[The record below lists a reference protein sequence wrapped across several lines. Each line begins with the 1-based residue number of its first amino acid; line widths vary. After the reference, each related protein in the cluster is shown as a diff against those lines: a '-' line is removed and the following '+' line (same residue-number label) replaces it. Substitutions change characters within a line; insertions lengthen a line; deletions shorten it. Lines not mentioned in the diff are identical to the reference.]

1 MAAPSSRRFRLRD
14 SSRSRRRL
22 RCHWPRWTLVALATW
37 IAVDQTRRHLIG
49 PVDRP
54 QPAVPFVLHFESSTG
69 SSWLM
74 ELLGARPDA
83 CVVGFEPIDN
93 ITMSSPADHAARI
106 RWLRTLWS
114 PSATSVEAWESWQQ
128 QLLRASVFGQRHV
141 IRTSLHR
148 CSRQRARAFG
158 LKARLSR
165 LLSHPTSVP
174 ALAAL
179 MRGSGARMLRLSR
192 RNRIKQAMA
201 EYNRLHA
208 GRGQFVAAATYTSN
222 ASRPRPASVHVH
234 LDRFRQALRA
244 VERSHRLSTRLLE
257 ALEGVAVLHI
267 DYEDLLG
274 DTERT
279 MTAVAN
285 FLELQTA
292 GLAPPATRLLK
303 ATPDHL
309 CSAVKNYR
317 QVCSAYLNTEY
328 ERFFDAPTGQCA
340 CGRS

>member
-1 MAAPSSRRFRLRD
+1 VQEQCVCMAAPGSRRFRLRD
-14 SSRSRRRL
+14 SSRSRRKL
-22 RCHWPRWTLVALATW
+22 RCHWPRWTLVALAAW
-37 IAVDQTRRHLIG
+37 IAVDQTRRQLIG

-93 ITMSSPADHAARI
+93 ITMSSLADHAARI

-114 PSATSVEAWESWQQ
+114 PSATSVETWESWQQ
-128 QLLRASVFGQRHV
+128 QLLSASVFGQRHV

-165 LLSHPTSVP
+165 FLSHPTSVP

-179 MRGSGARMLRLSR
+179 MRASGARMLRLSR

-222 ASRPRPASVHVH
+222 ASRPRPTSVHVH
-234 LDRFRQALRA
+234 LDRFRQAAR
-244 VERSHRLSTRLLE
+244 VV
-257 ALEGVAVLHI
+257 G
-267 DYEDLLG
+267 
-274 DTERT
+274 
-279 MTAVAN
+279 TA
-285 FLELQTA
+285 
-292 GLAPPATRLLK
+292 APPSGLTWAS
-303 ATPDHL
+303 
-309 CSAVKNYR
+309 CSFR
-317 QVCSAYLNTEY
+317 HSARWN
-328 ERFFDAPTGQCA
+328 APTGSQRGCS
-340 CGRS
+340 RPWRE